1 MAQIRRDF
9 NRSAGV
15 LSGNLQIVAAEV
27 MSLSI
32 LVIGVS
38 EPAVLLPTAIIAVGI
53 SGWALRKIPG
63 LPRKVELIAAA
74 HREKWRETALV
85 EVEHTAQARLVE
97 IEQKAS
103 TLVALREELQAKSVE
118 LVQWEQGLRAAEGKL
133 RELLQETEEHYKQLL
148 QQQAEQYIAEIR
160 LREGTI
166 VGLQQKIMRMAN
178 RPDPKQGFAAWV
190 AQMLLDALEQNQV
203 YCRLVAFQKI
213 PGVREVSVWV
223 ELEPIAVEPGYARK
237 LEGLSKEV
245 ASLVK
250 LGEPKIQWDE
260 DECIWEFRFAPKY
273 ETEESLLANV
283 IDDPKELPA
292 VIEPDDPDWFRRAI
306 RVSFSCLIHGGMG
319 AGKSVLVSNLICC
332 ANQELEQ
339 VYNIAPELVIIDPKF
354 PDSEWIIAGKRIK
367 PNYRGWENSI
377 VGVTDMGEEVDRRL
391 EEAKAIAEEIDEE
404 LFADPN
410 YALPLPERTPTIWAI
425 DEAAAMHERFGKEFS
440 EPLKNAF
447 WVGRSTRNVAIAIGQ
462 NPNCSNYGLQR
473 PDAENASR
481 FFLGAAM
488 ALKGLDELKTTRELK
503 TKLRQQIYAR
513 LALVRQRKLQGIDK
527 PLEQYFGLVAIQNE
541 MPFVAQMPL
550 PNAFAFDREMELR
563 ETLEVETIEDLVEQA
578 DWEETIRALPE
589 ELRVVAE
596 YAKKKKGDWV
606 SARDIKRDRNRG
618 KIAQATPEEVRQ
630 WFTRLAAMGVGEVT
644 GSGVSLK
651 FKVG

>member
-1 MAQIRRDF
+1 MAQ
-9 NRSAGV
+9 
-15 LSGNLQIVAAEV
+15 VAAAHALITV
-27 MSLSI
+27 GLY
-32 LVIGVS
+32 
-38 EPAVLLPTAIIAVGI
+38 EPSVLLPTTIIGFGI
-53 SGWALRKIPG
+53 SLWTLGKFPG
-63 LPRKVELIAAA
+63 LPKKNELIASA
-74 HREKWRETALV
+74 HRENWRQSALV
-85 EVEHTAQARLVE
+85 EVEKSAQSRLAEIEEKAGVLVE
-97 IEQKAS
+97 
-103 TLVALREELQAKSVE
+103 LRSQLQAKSTE
-118 LVQWEQGLRAAEGKL
+118 LAQWEQNLLQAEGKF
-133 RELLQETEEHYKQLL
+133 RELLQQTEDHYKELL
-148 QQQAEQYIAEIR
+148 QQQAEQYMAEIR

-203 YCRLVAFQKI
+203 YCRMIGFQKV

-250 LGEPKIQWDE
+250 LGEPAIQWDE

-292 VIEPDDPDWFRRAI
+292 VVEPDDPDWFRRAI

-332 ANQELEQ
+332 ANQE
-339 VYNIAPELVIIDPKF
+339 VYTVYSIAPDLVIIDPKF

-367 PNYRGWENSI
+367 PNYRGWESSI
-377 VGVTDMGEEVDRRL
+377 IGVTDMGQEVDRRL
-391 EEAKAIAEEIDEE
+391 EEAKAIAEEIDED
-404 LFADPN
+404 LFADPE
-410 YALPLPERTPTIWAI
+410 YELPLPERTPTIWVI
-425 DEAAAMHERFGKEFS
+425 DEAAALHERFGKEFS

-527 PLEQYFGLVAIQNE
+527 PEEQYFGLVAIQNE
-541 MPFVAQMPL
+541 MPFIAQMPP
-550 PNAFAFDREMELR
+550 PNAFAFDGEVELR
-563 ETLEVETIEDLVEQA
+563 EPDEVETLEDLVSQA
-578 DWEETIRALPE
+578 DWEETLRALPE
-589 ELRVVAE
+589 ELRIVAE
-596 YAKKKKGDWV
+596 YAKYKKGKWIA
-606 SARDIKRDRNRG
+606 ARDVKRDRNRG
-618 KIAQATPEEVRQ
+618 KISSASPEEVRQ
-630 WFTRLAAMGVGEVT
+630 WFSRLAAMGIGEVT
-644 GSGVSLK
+644 GGGTSLK
-651 FKVG
+651 YKVG

>member
-1 MAQIRRDF
+1 MWGRVTQIA
-9 NRSAGV
+9 SAHA
-15 LSGNLQIVAAEV
+15 LI
-27 MSLSI
+27 I
-32 LVIGVS
+32 IGLYQPS
-38 EPAVLLPTAIIAVGI
+38 VLLPTTMIGFGI
-53 SGWALRKIPG
+53 SIWALRKIPG
-63 LPRKVELIAAA
+63 LPKKVELVAAA
-74 HREKWRETALV
+74 HREKWRETALT
-85 EVEHTAQARLVE
+85 EIEKTAQSRLVE
-97 IEQKAS
+97 IEEKAC
-103 TLVALREELQAKSVE
+103 TLVDLREGLQAKSLE
-118 LVQWEQGLRAAEGKL
+118 LQEWEQGLVAAQGRL
-133 RELLQETEEHYKQLL
+133 RELLQETEEHYKLLL
-148 QQQAEQYIAEIR
+148 QQQAEQFMAEIR

-166 VGLQQKIMRMAN
+166 VGLQQKIMQMAN

-213 PGVREVSVWV
+213 PGIREVSVWV
-223 ELEPIAVEPGYARK
+223 ELEPIAVEPGYARR

-250 LGEPKIQWDE
+250 LGEPAIQWDE

-273 ETEESLLANV
+273 ETEESLLAIA
-283 IDDPKELPA
+283 IDNPKELSA
-292 VIEPDDPDWFRRAI
+292 VTEPDDPDWFQRAI

-339 VYNIAPELVIIDPKF
+339 VYGLAPELVIIDPKF

-367 PNYRGWENSI
+367 PNYRGWDNSI
-377 VGVTDMGEEVDRRL
+377 TGVCDMGEEVDRRL
-391 EEAKAIAEEIDEE
+391 DEAKAIAEEIDEE

-410 YALPLPERTPTIWAI
+410 YALPLPERTPTIWVI
-425 DEAAAMHERFGKEFS
+425 DEAAALHERYGKEFC

-481 FFLGAAM
+481 FFLGASM

-513 LALVRQRKLQGIDK
+513 LALVRSRKLQGIDK
-527 PLEQYFGLVAIQNE
+527 PEEQYFGLVAIQNE
-541 MPFVAQMPL
+541 MPFIAQMPP
-550 PNAFAFDREMELR
+550 PNTFAFGG
-563 ETLEVETIEDLVEQA
+563 EVELKESGEIQGIEELVQQA
-578 DWEETIRALPE
+578 DREETIRSLPE
-589 ELRVVAE
+589 ELRIVAE
-596 YAKKKKGDWV
+596 YAKRKKGDWV

-618 KIAQATPEEVRQ
+618 KISQASPEEIRQ
-630 WFTRLAAMGVGEVT
+630 WFTRLAAMALGEVT
-644 GSGVSLK
+644 GAGTSLK
-651 FKVG
+651 YKLG